1 MKQLTVAR
9 VACVFFA
16 VVSIFVLTGC
26 FGGAEGFLCHWSG
39 GEWREASPP
48 SSDEWCHFPKAKS
61 SAASSGDAL
70 FISAAAHVAGAQGT
84 NWRSDLEVHN
94 LGDELAVFRVLLL
107 EHGVGNTSPEEVEL
121 SLASGRSLRLGDVLL
136 TEFGV
141 EGSAAMILVP
151 SSGRIIATSRTYN
164 LLGEGNNLGLPAGST
179 FGQYIPSL
187 PSEESIRF
195 GSQGR
200 LIQLSHSTSADG
212 GARANLGLVNATGAE
227 LRVKVELFTAG
238 GERLGIVN
246 RTLEPYEFE
255 QLNRVFD
262 RVTGDDVDDGYAV
275 LSTSTPGG
283 AFFAYAS
290 VVDNLTGD
298 PVAISAASLPEE
310 APTGAGETIYVTAS
324 AHVAG
329 AAGTNWRTDLE
340 VHCWGSEAAS
350 YTVELLK
357 HGRDNSNPRTESFT
371 LDAGKSTRFEDVL
384 ESVFEFTGAAA
395 LRITPISGQL
405 LVTSRT
411 YNLLGEGND
420 LGLPAG
426 ATFGQYIPGVT
437 GEQAIG
443 KGEEGRLIQLSH
455 SSDDAAGFRTNLA
468 LVNAVDRQI
477 EVKIGLFSADG
488 VSLGTI
494 DRSLAPYEY
503 RQLNKVFATV
513 TGGDVADGYAVVKT
527 TTEDGRFF
535 ALASVVDNSTGDPV
549 GMGAPV
555 ISSAG
560 TEEVLEGVEG
570 LVHILGQTDLENI
583 VDRAQ
588 DLDVEGLLDMMVMT
602 QSDVASL
609 TSDGMVLDY
618 GSGWVAPD
626 GTIHSGSIDV
636 NTSGLVVSS
645 SGINGAVIISN
656 DDYLIDGQPPAV
668 GSTAWT
674 FSLTERTNGSVV
686 GDINVGSVANLKSAG
701 SMSGTIGIDTAICLE
716 YPISGSLT
724 AVVKGE
730 EITIT
735 FSPDC
740 DGGVSHETSGPPY
753 ETFSYGFGSPES
765 VNALDYVA
773 ATSNAEVAHEEEG
786 RYWRP
791 MVGAQTLAATNPGV
805 VTFHFPFDGSI
816 VGGRLLVVLTNF
828 HFTYS
833 QGHSYLYGSTN
844 GVDWQLLSEIEPPAQ
859 GGYNQGGWNGDL
871 PDMFIG
877 ASDIW
882 LEARMFSYGPR
893 AEEGGVWCN
902 TAQLCRW
909 DPSHTG
915 NTFELEVELE

>member
-1 MKQLTVAR
+1 MRHSAVFR
-9 VACVFFA
+9 VSCVLFM
-16 VVSIFVLTGC
+16 VLSILVLTGC
-26 FGGAEGFLCHWSG
+26 GGGAEGFFCFWSG
-39 GEWREASPP
+39 GQWIADQFDRDDYCE
-48 SSDEWCHFPKAKS
+48 FYMAKS
-61 SAASSGDAL
+61 AAASSGDAL

-94 LGDELAVFRVLLL
+94 LGDDLAVFRVLLL
-107 EHGVGNTSPEEVEL
+107 EHGADNTSPDEVEL
-121 SLASGRSLRLGDVLL
+121 SVAPGHSLRLGDVLF

-141 EGSAAMILVP
+141 DGSAAMVLVP

-164 LLGEGNNLGLPAGST
+164 LLGADNALGLPEGST

-187 PSEESIRF
+187 PSREAIRS
-195 GSQGR
+195 GGQGR
-200 LIQLSHSTSADG
+200 LIQLSHSTAVDG
-212 GARANLGLVNATGAE
+212 GARANLGLINATDAE
-227 LRVKVELFTAG
+227 LMVKIKLHTAD
-238 GERLGIVN
+238 GEVLGVVN

-255 QLNRVFD
+255 QLNRVFE
-262 RVTGDDVDDGYAV
+262 RVTGDNVDDGYAV
-275 LSTSTPGG
+275 LTTSTPGG
-283 AFFAYAS
+283 SFFAYAS

-298 PVAISAASLPEE
+298 PVAISAASLPGE
-310 APTGAGETIYVTAS
+310 APAGGGEPIYVSAS

-340 VHCWGSEAAS
+340 IHSWGNEAAS
-350 YTVELLK
+350 YTIEMLK
-357 HGRDNSNPRTESFT
+357 HGRDNSSPRSESFT
-371 LDAGKSTRFEDVL
+371 LQTGRSARFEDVL
-384 ESVFEFTGAAA
+384 ETVFGFTGAAA
-395 LRITPISGQL
+395 LRVTPTTGSL

-437 GEQAIG
+437 TEQAIAM
-443 KGEEGRLIQLSH
+443 GEEGRLIQLSH
-455 SSDDAAGFRTNLA
+455 SSDDAVGFRTNLA
-468 LVNAVDRQI
+468 LVNAVDRRI
-477 EVKIGLFSADG
+477 DVKIGLYSADG
-488 VSLGTI
+488 SSLGTV
-494 DRSLAPYEY
+494 DRSLAPFEY

-513 TGGDVADGYAVVKT
+513 TGGDVTDGYAVVKT
-527 TTEDGRFF
+527 TTEGGRFF

-555 ISSAG
+555 ILSTGS
-560 TEEVLEGVEG
+560 EEVLDGVEG

-588 DLDVEGLLDMMVMT
+588 DLDVEGLLDLMVMS
-602 QSDVASL
+602 QGDVASL
-609 TSDGMVLDY
+609 TSDGMVVNY

-645 SGINGAVIISN
+645 SGINGTVIISN
-656 DDYLIDGQPPAV
+656 DDYLNDGQPPAV
-668 GSTAWT
+668 GSTAWA

-724 AVVKGE
+724 VVIKGE
-730 EITIT
+730 EVTIT

-740 DGGVSHETSGPPY
+740 DGGISYETSGPPY

-765 VNALDYVA
+765 ANALDYVA

-791 MVGAQTLAATNPGV
+791 MVGAQTLAATDPGV
-805 VTFHFPFDGSI
+805 VTFHFPFDSSI

-844 GVDWQLLSEIEPPAQ
+844 GVDWRPLSEIEPPAQ

-871 PDMFIG
+871 PEMFIG

-893 AEEGGVWCN
+893 AGEGGVWCN

-909 DPSHTG
+909 DPSRTG